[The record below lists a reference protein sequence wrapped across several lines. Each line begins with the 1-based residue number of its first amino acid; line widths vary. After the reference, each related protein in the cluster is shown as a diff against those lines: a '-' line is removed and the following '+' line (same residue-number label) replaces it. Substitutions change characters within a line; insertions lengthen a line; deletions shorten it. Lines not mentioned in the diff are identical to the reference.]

1 MAVDLMTLMESLS
14 AENTSIQSIF
24 GDVGVPVRRIY
35 ARMSEADK
43 VVFNARVARAL
54 DLVEGVSTGNIAPNR
69 LAEAMGTSDFPL
81 LMGAALDAILVKA
94 YKSWP
99 TSYRDWA
106 KVSPVNDF
114 RDVVRYEV
122 TGGDGTLPEVGA
134 QEEYPATSLNEA
146 KTTFRVKKYGTRIS
160 LTWEMIK
167 NDALGA
173 FADIPKR
180 FGLAATRTEEKFAT
194 SLIVSASGPDST
206 LYSEAQGNLLTS
218 PLSVVAV
225 QEGFQA
231 MSEMT
236 DAGGEPILNRPT
248 VLAVPPALEPT
259 ANNIVNA
266 LTIKAKTTGGG
277 SSEQEIETTNWIKA
291 GGLKVAVLPYAP
303 VIASTANGATQWY
316 LFADPAEGRAAV
328 EVAHLRGHEAPAIF
342 MKSPNAIGLSGTS
355 ASVFDG
361 DFDTDS
367 IQYKVRAVFGG
378 RQGDYRFTVGS
389 TGAGSAGA
397 GSS

>member
-1 MAVDLMTLMESLS
+1 MTMDKVFETVDATDASIKQFFAEAGTPVGRALIRAENKADLM
-14 AENTSIQSIF
+14 N
-24 GDVGVPVRRIY
+24 
-35 ARMSEADK
+35 
-43 VVFNARVARAL
+43 RVCRAL
-54 DLVEGVSTGNIAPNR
+54 DLVEATSRGDVGINR

-81 LMGAALDAILVKA
+81 LMGVALEQVMLGA
-94 YKSWP
+94 YKTWP

-106 KVSPVNDF
+106 KVSTVPDF
-114 RDVVRYEV
+114 RDAARYEV
-122 TGGDGTLPEVGA
+122 AGGDGTLPEVG
-134 QEEYPATSLNEA
+134 QQSEYPATNLSESKA
-146 KTTFRVKKYGTRIS
+146 TFRVKKYGTRIPLS
-160 LTWEMIK
+160 WEMIK
-167 NDALGA
+167 NDAMGA
-173 FADIPKR
+173 FADIPRR
-180 FGLAATRTEEKFAT
+180 FGRAAARTEEKFAT
-194 SLIVSASGPDST
+194 SLIVGASGPDST

-218 PLSVVAV
+218 PLSVAGV

-236 DAGGEPILNRPT
+236 DVGGEPILNRPT

-266 LTIKAKTTGGG
+266 LVIKARTGGG
-277 SSEQEIETTNWIKA
+277 GTSEQEIETTNWIKA
-291 GGLKVAVLPYAP
+291 GGLKVAVLSYAP
-303 VIASTANGATQWY
+303 ILASTANAHTQWY

-342 MKSPNAIGLSGTS
+342 MKSPNAVGLSGTAAS
-355 ASVFDG
+355 AFDG

-389 TGAGSAGA
+389 TGAGSGA
-397 GSS
+397 GST

>member
-1 MAVDLMTLMESLS
+1 MTDVTSPTPGKLFEAARRYLARNAPAKEGGYTESEVLEFMNKSGKAMALMEGV
-14 AENTSIQSIF
+14 AR
-24 GDVGVPVRRIY
+24 GDVGI
-35 ARMSEADK
+35 
-43 VVFNARVARAL
+43 
-54 DLVEGVSTGNIAPNR
+54 NR
-69 LAEAMGTSDFPL
+69 FAEAMGASDFPL
-81 LMGAALDAILVKA
+81 YSGFPIEVALGKA
-94 YKSWP
+94 YNAWP
-99 TSYRDWA
+99 TTYRSWA
-106 KVSPVNDF
+106 KYRTVPDF
-114 RDVVRYEV
+114 RDVTTYEV
-122 TGGDGTLPEVGA
+122 TGGDGTLPEVGP
-134 QEEYPATSLNEA
+134 QEEYPATHLDEN
-146 KTTFRVKKYGTRIS
+146 KTTFRVKKYGTRIA

-180 FGLAATRTEEKFAT
+180 FGVAAARTEEKYAT
-194 SLIVSASGPDST
+194 SLIVGASGPDST
-206 LYSEAQGNLLTS
+206 LYSSAQGNLLTD
-218 PLSVVAV
+218 PLSVAGV
-225 QEGFQA
+225 QAGFAA

-248 VLAVPPALEPT
+248 VLAVPPALEGT

-291 GGLKVAVLPYAP
+291 GGLKTVILPYAP
-303 VIASTANGATQWY
+303 IIASTANGSTQWY

-328 EVAHLRGHEAPAIF
+328 EVAHLYGHEEPAIT
-342 MKSPNAIGLSGTS
+342 MKSPNAIGLSGT
-355 ASVFDG
+355 AAGAFDG

-389 TGAGSAGA
+389 TGAGSTGA

>member
-1 MAVDLMTLMESLS
+1 MTAELMTLMEDIG

-24 GDVGVPVRRIY
+24 GDTDVPVRRIY

-43 VVFNARVARAL
+43 VAFNSRVARAL
-54 DLVEGVSTGNIAPNR
+54 DLVEGVSVGNIAPNR

-81 LMGAALDAILVKA
+81 LMGAALDGVLVKA

-99 TSYRDWA
+99 TSYREWA
-106 KVSPVNDF
+106 MVSPVNDF
-114 RDVVRYEV
+114 RDVARYEV
-122 TGGDGTLPEVGA
+122 TGGDGTLPEVGT
-134 QEEYPATSLNEA
+134 QKEYPATSLSEA
-146 KTTFRVKKYGTRIS
+146 KTTFRVKKYGTRLALS
-160 LTWEMIK
+160 WEMIK

-173 FADIPKR
+173 FADIPRR
-180 FGLAATRTEEKFAT
+180 FGLAAARTEEKFAT
-194 SLIVSASGPDST
+194 SLVVGASGPDST
-206 LYSEAQGNLLTS
+206 LYTSAQGNLLTS
-218 PLSVVAV
+218 PLSTAAV

-236 DAGGEPILNRPT
+236 DADGNPILNRPT
-248 VLAVPPALEPT
+248 VLAVPPALEVT
-259 ANNIVNA
+259 ADNIINA
-266 LTIKAKTTGGG
+266 LTIRAQTGGG
-277 SSEQEIETTNWIKA
+277 GTSEQAIETTNWIKA
-291 GGLKVAVLPYAP
+291 GGLKKAVLPYAP
-303 VIASTANGATQWY
+303 ILASTANAHTQWY
-316 LFADPAEGRAAV
+316 LFADPFEGRAAV

-367 IQYKVRAVFGG
+367 IQYKVRTVFGG

-389 TGAGSAGA
+389 TGAGTT
-397 GSS
+397 

>member
-1 MAVDLMTLMESLS
+1 MTM
-14 AENTSIQSIF
+14 
-24 GDVGVPVRRIY
+24 
-35 ARMSEADK
+35 DK
-43 VVFNARVARAL
+43 VFETVDVTDASIKQFFAEAGTPVGRAFAYAEDKVGLLNRVGRAL
-54 DLVEGVSTGNIAPNR
+54 DLVEATSRGDVGINR

-81 LMGAALDAILVKA
+81 LMGVALEQVMVGA

-106 KVSPVNDF
+106 MVSTVPDF
-114 RDVVRYEV
+114 RDAARYEV
-122 TGGDGTLPEVGA
+122 AGGDGTLPEVG
-134 QEEYPATSLNEA
+134 QQSEYPATTLTESKA
-146 KTTFRVKKYGTRIS
+146 TFRVKKYGTRIPLS
-160 LTWEMIK
+160 WEMIR
-167 NDALGA
+167 NDAMGA

-180 FGLAATRTEEKFAT
+180 FGRAAARTEEKFAT
-194 SLIVSASGPDST
+194 SLIVGASGPDST
-206 LYSEAQGNLLTS
+206 LYSSAHSNLLTE
-218 PLSVVAV
+218 PLSVAGV
-225 QEGFQA
+225 QAGFAA

-248 VLAVPPALEPT
+248 VLAVPPALEVT

-266 LTIKAKTTGGG
+266 LTIKAKLTGGG
-277 SSEQEIETTNWIKA
+277 SSEQEIETANWIKA
-291 GGLKVAVLPYAP
+291 GGLKPVVLPYAP
-303 VIASTANGATQWY
+303 IIASTANGSTQWY
-316 LFADPAEGRAAV
+316 LFADPAERRAAV

-342 MKSPNAIGLSGTS
+342 MKSPNAVGLSGTAAS
-355 ASVFDG
+355 AFDG

>member
-1 MAVDLMTLMESLS
+1 MAVDLMTLMESIS
-14 AENTSIQSIF
+14 AENTVIQSIF
-24 GDVGVPVRRIY
+24 GDAYVPVRRIY

-43 VVFNARVARAL
+43 IVFNDRVARAL

-81 LMGAALDAILVKA
+81 LMGAAQDKVLVKA
-94 YKSWP
+94 YESWP
-99 TSYRDWA
+99 TSYRGWA
-106 KVSPVNDF
+106 KVSTVPDF
-114 RDVVRYEV
+114 RDAARYEV
-122 TGGDGTLPEVGA
+122 AGGDGTLPEVG
-134 QEEYPATSLNEA
+134 QQSEYPATNLTESKA
-146 KTTFRVKKYGTRIS
+146 TFRVKKYGTRIPLS
-160 LTWEMIK
+160 WELIK

-173 FADIPKR
+173 FSDIPKR
-180 FGLAATRTEEKFAT
+180 FGRAAARTEEKFAT
-194 SLIVSASGPDST
+194 SLIVGPSGPDST
-206 LYSEAQGNLLTS
+206 LYSSAHGNLLTS
-218 PLSVVAV
+218 PLSVAGV

-266 LTIKAKTTGGG
+266 LVIKARTGGG
-277 SSEQEIETTNWIKA
+277 GTSEQEIETTNWIKA
-291 GGLKVAVLPYAP
+291 GGLKVAVLSYAP
-303 VIASTANGATQWY
+303 ILASTANAHTQWY

-367 IQYKVRAVFGG
+367 VQYKVRTVFGG

-389 TGAGSAGA
+389 TGAGS
-397 GSS
+397 S